1 MRRYGFIIYTAGDI
15 NDIVDLAVEAEAVG
29 WDGVFYWDGIF
40 LERHALAGDHIYDPW
55 VVLAA
60 IAIRTHKIRI
70 GNVLTPLPRRRPWK
84 VARETVSLDHLSR
97 GRLIFPVGLGFVP
110 DGGFS
115 RVGEITDRKVRAE
128 LLDEGLDIVTGLWTG
143 RPFSF
148 AGKHF
153 QLDEM
158 TFLPPP
164 VQSPRIP
171 IWVAAVWPFEKSI
184 RRAIRYDG
192 VLPESRN
199 ADGSSAEI
207 KPADI
212 LAIKRYVDLH
222 RDSGTPFDIALEG
235 QTAGHDRIKSK
246 EIVGAFAQAGL
257 TWWLESLSD
266 PARSAT
272 LGQVRDRIRQG
283 PPRVD

>member
-1 MRRYGFIIYTAGDI
+1 MRYGFIIYTAGDI

-143 RPFSF
+143 RPFRF
-148 AGKHF
+148 QGKHF
-153 QLDEM
+153 TVAEM
-158 TFLPPP
+158 KL
-164 VQSPRIP
+164 
-171 IWVAAVWPFEKSI
+171 
-184 RRAIRYDG
+184 
-192 VLPESRN
+192 L
-199 ADGSSAEI
+199 
-207 KPADI
+207 
-212 LAIKRYVDLH
+212 
-222 RDSGTPFDIALEG
+222 
-235 QTAGHDRIKSK
+235 
-246 EIVGAFAQAGL
+246 
-257 TWWLESLSD
+257 
-266 PARSAT
+266 
-272 LGQVRDRIRQG
+272 
-283 PPRVD
+283 PPRVPFRSSTKCHFWAGPRPNPARASTCRLKDLTRGLKVRAHRRVARCSSGPVSNLSLAMRGAVDSLIA

>member
-1 MRRYGFIIYTAGDI
+1 MSLRAEPAG
-15 NDIVDLAVEAEAVG
+15 ASA
-29 WDGVFYWDGIF
+29 
-40 LERHALAGDHIYDPW
+40 
-55 VVLAA
+55 
-60 IAIRTHKIRI
+60 T
-70 GNVLTPLPRRRPWK
+70 GNVL
-84 VARETVSLDHLSR
+84 
-97 GRLIFPVGLGFVP
+97 
-110 DGGFS
+110 
-115 RVGEITDRKVRAE
+115 IT
-128 LLDEGLDIVTGLWTG
+128 
-143 RPFSF
+143 
-148 AGKHF
+148 
-153 QLDEM
+153 
-158 TFLPPP
+158 
-164 VQSPRIP
+164 IP
-171 IWVAAVWPFEKSI
+171 ISHYCEKARWALDRAGIGYRERAHLQLIHRIAA
-184 RRAIRYDG
+184 RRAGGGTTVPVLICADG

-257 TWWLESLSD
+257 TWWLESLFD

-272 LGQVRDRIRQG
+272 FGQVRDRIRQG